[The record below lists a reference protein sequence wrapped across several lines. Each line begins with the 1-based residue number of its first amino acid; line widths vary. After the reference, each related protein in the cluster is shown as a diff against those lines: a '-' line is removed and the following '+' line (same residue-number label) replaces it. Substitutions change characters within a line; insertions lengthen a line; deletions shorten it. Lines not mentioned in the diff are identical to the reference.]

1 MSRSVVRES
10 VLEQHEYVHE
20 QEGITHWQWLW
31 QGVFGM
37 MILSLLMIVYMSF
50 AIRVSTSQLNGLMAT
65 GASLQSERDG
75 LLLEK
80 ERLQMHHQIEKNA
93 RENLGYHLAKN
104 AKVVNIHQ

>member
-10 VLEQHEYVHE
+10 VLGQHEYVQD
-20 QEGITHWQWLW
+20 QEGAIYWQWFW

-37 MILSLLMIVYMSF
+37 MILSLLMIVYMGF
-50 AIRVSTSQLNGLMAT
+50 AIRVSTSQLNGLMSSS
-65 GASLQSERDG
+65 ASLQAERDG

-80 ERLQMHHQIEKNA
+80 ERLQMHHQIERNA

-104 AKVVNIHQ
+104 VKVVNIHS